1 MTEVQILLIRI
12 EELEL
17 ANRKA
22 GLQMKRLR
30 KELRKKE
37 KKIEELSSIVA
48 FLQKSAAKEEEHDE
62 KATPAEEAI
71 AIRGLE
77 IIKRNQLLEQTVRN
91 AERIMLCNFFEAT
104 DPKPNQTIVAVID
117 KAFSYAIDVLLM
129 RPDLFDDFVDNE
141 LRLFLL
147 DVQKAKHVLLD
158 VMLSHPEYV
167 PRAWGG
173 DSLTKRQKEEQLEE
187 ERKRNAAMIIE
198 DKTIVE
204 DERWGNDPDSSIIS
218 SVNVNP
224 TRKLKEPTCN
234 EFKRSKQEQKP
245 LKSASS
251 KSEGTDKSDQ
261 KKTSPEKKPEK
272 PATKKMVQ
280 DTKVRTIGSK
290 EGAERKKVD
299 QKSMDMKTA
308 MEKPAERSNQKTQR
322 SLILPVQRKEAAPPV
337 RSSADQQVCFRITPL
352 KFTAQ
357 NNAHS
362 RYSYWMCVIVT
373 EKGAIDVV
381 RVDTGGRDGWTEC
394 ANQSRLVTPLFPS

>member
-30 KELRKKE
+30 KQLRQKE
-37 KKIEELSSIVA
+37 KKIEELNSIVA
-48 FLQKSAAKEEEHDE
+48 FLQRSAAKDEEHDE
-62 KATPAEEAI
+62 KPTPAQEAI

-91 AERIMLCNFFEAT
+91 AERIMLCNFFEAV

-198 DKTIVE
+198 DKTIIE
-204 DERWGNDPDSSIIS
+204 DEASRNDPDTSIIS
-218 SVNVNP
+218 SSNISSGGK
-224 TRKLKEPTCN
+224 TKQ
-234 EFKRSKQEQKP
+234 RSEGSKFEQKTW
-245 LKSASS
+245 KSRVST
-251 KSEGTDKSDQ
+251 KSETSDKSDQ
-261 KKTSPEKKPEK
+261 KKTSPTEKLE
-272 PATKKMVQ
+272 TKKKVS
-280 DTKVRTIGSK
+280 DTKPRTSGSK
-290 EGAERKKVD
+290 DSAEQKKVD
-299 QKSMDMKTA
+299 QRSIDMRTA
-308 MEKPAERSNQKTQR
+308 MEKPTERGKEKTQR
-322 SLILPVQRKEAAPPV
+322 SLLLPVQKKEAAPPV
-337 RSSADQQVCFRITPL
+337 KSSPTRKKEAAPPLRSSTDQQVCFKIL
-352 KFTAQ
+352 A
-357 NNAHS
+357 
-362 RYSYWMCVIVT
+362 
-373 EKGAIDVV
+373 
-381 RVDTGGRDGWTEC
+381 
-394 ANQSRLVTPLFPS
+394 